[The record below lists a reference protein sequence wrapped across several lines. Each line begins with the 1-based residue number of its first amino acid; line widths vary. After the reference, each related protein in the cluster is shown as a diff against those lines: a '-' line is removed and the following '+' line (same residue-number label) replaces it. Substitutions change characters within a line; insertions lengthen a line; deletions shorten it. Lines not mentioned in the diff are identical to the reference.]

1 MGKSLTEI
9 TNEWSASVNE
19 TASNISDSI
28 NKPITEGINKLFGGA
43 SDGISDSGSYPKF
56 KVDPVEFRSK
66 LEIECPDFL
75 KQCNITKI
83 DFGSLFLNAEGEQAI
98 AQATAIT
105 NDVINTIN
113 GAQQFI
119 SPAALESVQNLI
131 TFIITDLVNTLTTY
145 VSQVFLK
152 YISPDFAIGFTTDV
166 AKGTLAYQT
175 QYTKK
180 PDEVLKEVCQELNV
194 SFEDIKKKSEEE
206 MQNSLIGKIDKGIA
220 DVTSWIKEK
229 MDEIQPYTS
238 KISEYM
244 VYGPDYV
251 CGEIAALYEK
261 YLGMGISYV
270 DTYLAQIDQLVAET
284 ADYLALTSGTF
295 LANQINI
302 AQEKAAKKLINQNN
316 KATQVVKMK
325 AMSLINKTVMNLLAM
340 LGG

>member
-19 TASNISDSI
+19 VASNVSNSISA
-28 NKPITEGINKLFGGA
+28 PMVEGINNLFGGA
-43 SDGISDSGSYPKF
+43 KDGISDSGNYPKF
-56 KVDPVEFRSK
+56 KVDPVELRSK

-83 DFGSLFLNAEGEQAI
+83 DFGTLFLNAEGEQAV

-113 GAQQFI
+113 GVQQFI
-119 SPAALESVQNLI
+119 SPAALESVQQLI
-131 TFIITDLVNTLTTY
+131 TYIITDLVNTLTTY
-145 VSQVFLK
+145 VTQVFLK
-152 YISPDFAIGFTTDV
+152 YISPDFLVGFTTDV

-175 QYTKK
+175 QYTKD
-180 PDEVLKEVCQELNV
+180 PNVILKEVCQEMNV
-194 SFEDIKKKSEEE
+194 SFEDIKKQGEDAMK
-206 MQNSLIGKIDKGIA
+206 NSLIGKIDKGIA
-220 DVTSWIKEK
+220 DVTNWIKET

-261 YLGMGISYV
+261 YLGMGISYI
-270 DTYLAQIDQLVAET
+270 DAYLAQIDQLVKES

-295 LANQINI
+295 LANQINA
-302 AQEKAAKKLINQNN
+302 AQEKIAKKLINQTN
-316 KATQVVKMK
+316 KAMQVVKTK
-325 AMSLINKTVMNLLAM
+325 ALALINKTIMNLLAM